1 MAHPQP
7 FDSAEKLASPLKI
20 AAEVD
25 AALAAAGLD
34 GPQVEREA
42 IPLYLNFLQEM
53 LDVQGQGALDFI
65 HKGPEDI
72 ARNLVAWAQEQP
84 LDNANLAMK
93 VESYLQEVELISSA
107 HGTLSE
113 MKRRK
118 LLNLHQRIL
127 QGISQCSVSQ
137 SSISTSLTRKEG

>member
-1 MAHPQP
+1 MTHPQS
-7 FDSAEKLASPLKI
+7 FDSTDKLASPLKI

-53 LDVQGQGALDFI
+53 VDAQGQTELDFI
-65 HKGPEDI
+65 HKAPVEI
-72 ARNLVAWAQEQP
+72 AQILVHWGQAEHLSSAVLTE
-84 LDNANLAMK
+84 K
-93 VESYLQEVELISSA
+93 IEGFLQEVELISCA
-107 HGTLSE
+107 HATLSE

-118 LLNLHQRIL
+118 LFNLHQRIL
-127 QGISQCSVSQ
+127 DGIAQYPM
-137 SSISTSLTRKEG
+137 IMNLNRKKG